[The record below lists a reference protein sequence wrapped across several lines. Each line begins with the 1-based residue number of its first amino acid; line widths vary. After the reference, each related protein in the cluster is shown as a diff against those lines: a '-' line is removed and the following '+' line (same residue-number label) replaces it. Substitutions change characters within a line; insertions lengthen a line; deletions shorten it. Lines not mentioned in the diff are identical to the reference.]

1 MGGVRKAAQGGR
13 QGRSQVRATCLGEV
27 RGITGGVGREAAD
40 HGAEET
46 TVSEAITFGAW
57 DCKQRVARLDSSL

>member
-1 MGGVRKAAQGGR
+1 M
-13 QGRSQVRATCLGEV
+13 GEV

-57 DCKQRVARLDSSL
+57 DCKQRVERLDSSL